1 MVNYPKGLRSL
12 TQLAALAASAL
23 IIGCTTGHL
32 SEERYGRLTRLDERV
47 VKGIGMVLYGP
58 QPLTFGPQRI
68 VVTLSVGSRVAMSNV
83 SAIWLMYRPPGSA
96 VQHTVRMFPVG
107 DYIDAFGAVVPF
119 TETGPLGPEYSSLQS
134 VQRSRE
140 VDVWYF
146 VLRRRY
152 QPRNHKNTI
161 VKYVDGLI
169 CPVLLAA

>member
-1 MVNYPKGLRSL
+1 MANCPKGLRSL
-12 TQLAALAASAL
+12 TQLVALAASAL
-23 IIGCTTGHL
+23 IGCTTGHL

-47 VKGIGMVLYGP
+47 VKGIGIVLYGP

-119 TETGPLGPEYSSLQS
+119 TETGLWDVSIQVYRVCS
-134 VQRSRE
+134 VPAKSTFGILCCDDAISQEATKIPS
-140 VDVWYF
+140 
-146 VLRRRY
+146 
-152 QPRNHKNTI
+152 
-161 VKYVDGLI
+161 
-169 CPVLLAA
+169 